1 MGRKYINFDNKKI
14 KKFGFYKNK
23 KLLQINDI
31 DFNKTLV
38 SKKEPYD
45 KKNAF
50 KHIIGYNDNGVIRP
64 SYLNISKFIIK
75 YRENILHSH

>member
-14 KKFGFYKNK
+14 EKFDFYKNK
-23 KLLQINDI
+23 KQLQINDI

-45 KKNAF
+45 KKNVF

-64 SYLNISKFIIK
+64 SYLNISKIVIK

>member
-1 MGRKYINFDNKKI
+1 MGRKYINFDDKKI
-14 KKFGFYKNK
+14 EKFDFYKNK
-23 KLLQINDI
+23 KQLQINDI

-45 KKNAF
+45 KKNVF
-50 KHIIGYNDNGVIRP
+50 KHIIGSNDNGVIRP
-64 SYLNISKFIIK
+64 SYLNISKIIIK